1 MDFQTDESKLIP
13 QHATVMAEDM
23 ENKMKK
29 AMRGK
34 ES

>member
-1 MDFQTDESKLIP
+1 MKT

-29 AMRGK
+29 AMRDCDGF
-34 ES
+34 SN